1 MKVVGLTGG
10 IGSGKTT
17 VANFFKEL
25 GIPVYIADDAAK
37 QLMNTSE
44 NLKREI
50 TSLFGSDSYRDNLPD
65 RKFIASRVF
74 NDQEKL
80 NLLNNIIHPAVAA
93 DFENWKLQQDAPY
106 VIYEAAILFEKG
118 GNNKCDYTI
127 LVTAPHEEKIKRI
140 KARDNSSGEDIEARM
155 NNQWDDERKAKLAD
169 FQIQNLQLEQTR
181 RDVESLH
188 MILLKARKN

>member
-1 MKVVGLTGG
+1 MKIVGLTGG

-17 VANFFKEL
+17 VANFFEEL

-37 QLMNTSE
+37 HLMNTSE
-44 NLKREI
+44 NIKREI
-50 TSLFGSDSYRDNLPD
+50 TSLFGLDSYRDNLPD

-74 NDQEKL
+74 NDQKKL
-80 NLLNNIIHPAVAA
+80 NLLNIIIHPAVAA

-106 VIYEAAILFEKG
+106 VIYEAAILFEKEG
-118 GNNKCDYTI
+118 YKKCDYTI
-127 LVTAPHEEKIKRI
+127 LVTAPREEKIRRI
-140 KARDNSSGEDIEARM
+140 KARDNSSVEDIQERM

-181 RDVESLH
+181 RDVENLH
-188 MILLKARKN
+188 AILLKARKN